1 MLSQAMI
8 AEAQAIIA
16 PSLHRTPLVS
26 SHEIGHMIAPQVDL
40 WLKAE
45 HLQKTGSF
53 KPRGVLNCLA
63 HLEPQQRQRGVLTIT
78 TGNTGQALAWA
89 AAREQVPCTVIMP
102 AVGTSHVKI
111 EAARRYGAQVICTGA
126 NLNDCQQLADHLI
139 GEQGLTPIQAYD
151 DLHLIAGHATIGN
164 EILQDCPF
172 VSAVLVPVGG
182 GALAA
187 GIAVAIKKQHPDVAV
202 YGVEPACAPRL
213 TRALASG
220 KPVDVDPSATI
231 ADGLR
236 TPHIGEQPFPLL
248 SRYLDDVVLVSE
260 QALKTAI
267 LWLLTRAKFVVEP
280 AGAITV
286 AALLEGR
293 VPLRGGERIVAIL
306 SGGNIDPANLSALCQ
321 VDLPPAQSR

>member
-63 HLEPQQRQRGVLTIT
+63 HLEPQQRQHGVLTIS

-102 AVGTSHVKI
+102 VVGSSRVKI
-111 EAARRYGAQVICTGA
+111 EAARHYGADVLCTGA
-126 NLNDCQQLADHLI
+126 NLSDCQQIADQLI
-139 GEQGLTPIQAYD
+139 SERGLTRIQAYD
-151 DLHLIAGHATIGN
+151 DMHLIAGHATIGN
-164 EILQDCPF
+164 EILEDFPS
-172 VSAVLVPVGG
+172 VTAVLVPVGG

-187 GIAVAIKKQHPDVAV
+187 GIAVAIKEQRPDVAV

-248 SRYLDDVVLVSE
+248 SRYLDGVMLVSE
-260 QALKTAI
+260 PAIQAAI
-267 LWLLTRAKFVVEP
+267 LCLLTRTKFVVEP
-280 AGAITV
+280 AGAIAV
-286 AALLEGR
+286 AALMEGK
-293 VPLRGGERIVAIL
+293 VPLSGGERIVAIL
-306 SGGNIDPANLSALCQ
+306 SGGNIDPTNLSALCQ
-321 VDLPPAQSR
+321 VDILSA